1 MDYAVDY
8 ALNYALKVKEALTR
22 WMAGMDAA
30 DQVTMMAI
38 GFGLMIFAVAALMIQ
53 RHRETKAQHP
63 TRSTLVEERASYVI
77 PGERHIA
84 PAGKKK
90 GDAFLRRLDHMA

>member
-1 MDYAVDY
+1 MDYALDY
-8 ALNYALKVKEALTR
+8 TLKAKEALTQ
-22 WMAGMDAA
+22 WMAGLDAA

-53 RHRETKAQHP
+53 RHREAKAQRP
-63 TRSTLVEERASYVI
+63 TRSTLIEERTSYVI

>member
-1 MDYAVDY
+1 MDYALGY
-8 ALNYALKVKEALTR
+8 AHKAKEALTQ
-22 WMAGMDAA
+22 WMAGLDAA

-53 RHRETKAQHP
+53 RHREGKAQHP
-63 TRSTLVEERASYVI
+63 TRSALVEESARYVI

-84 PAGKKK
+84 PAGKQK